1 VTEPVGASLQ
11 ERYAARSTC
20 FGCGPANAG
29 GLRIRSFPRDGEVV
43 MTFRA
48 RPEHEAFPGYLNG
61 GIAGTLFDCHLN
73 WAGVHALMQRSGA
86 AAAPAT
92 VTAEYSV
99 RFRRPIPT
107 AGEITVIA
115 RAVDVQDDRVVVE
128 GRMIAGDQEC
138 ATARGTFVA
147 VKEGHPAYHRW

>member
-1 VTEPVGASLQ
+1 M
-11 ERYAARSTC
+11 R
-20 FGCGPANAG
+20 
-29 GLRIRSFPRDGEVV
+29 
-43 MTFRA
+43 FRA
-48 RPEHEAFPGYLNG
+48 RTEHEAFPGHLNG

-73 WAGVHALMQRSGA
+73 WTGVHALMRRTGA
-86 AAAPAT
+86 SSAPTT

-107 AGEITVIA
+107 GGDIEVIA

-128 GRMIAGDQEC
+128 GRMVAGGNEC

-147 VKEGHPAYHRW
+147 VKEGHPAFHRW